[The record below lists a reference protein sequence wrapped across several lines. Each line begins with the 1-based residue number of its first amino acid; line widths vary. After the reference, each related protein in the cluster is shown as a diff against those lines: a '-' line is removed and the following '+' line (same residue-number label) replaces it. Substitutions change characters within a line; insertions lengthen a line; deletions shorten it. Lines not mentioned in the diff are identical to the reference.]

1 MSWYSQLTVRGRTLV
16 IGSAFTVVFIALGSA
31 VPIPYVKLG
40 PGVTINTLGSYDGS
54 EVFTFTGDDIPA
66 SVDEHFGEG
75 SHLNMT
81 TVSVTDGIT
90 LFGAIALWATGT
102 YTITPRDEIYPPD
115 KTTEEVKADNA
126 RSFLESQSLAQT
138 AALRYLDYPEFAYVQ
153 QVGTGS
159 PSEGQLEVQDRILSV
174 DGSAVTDLASLQKV
188 MQPMV
193 PGQVVTV
200 RVERPLVGGKLEE
213 LDKKVTLQ
221 ADPEKKTSQGYL
233 GIVTTERP
241 EAPFQIHNSLE
252 TSGIGGPSAGLM
264 FTLGLIDRLTPGD
277 MTGGHFIAGTG
288 TIDLNGTVGP
298 IGGILL
304 KLIAAKDVGASYF
317 LVPAANCEEARTR
330 IPDGLRLA
338 KVGTVTEATAAVAA
352 ISKGEVP
359 PAC

>member
-1 MSWYSQLTVRGRTLV
+1 MSWFSKLTVRGRTLLV
-16 IGSAFTVVFIALGSA
+16 GSAFTVVFVAVGSA

-54 EVFTFTGDDIPA
+54 EVFTFTGNDIPA
-66 SVDEHFGEG
+66 SVNENFGEG

-81 TVSVTDGIT
+81 TVSVTDGIS
-90 LFGAIALWATGT
+90 LFGAIALWASGK
-102 YTITPRDEIYPPD
+102 YTVTPRDEIYPPD
-115 KTTEEVKADNA
+115 KTTDEVKAENA
-126 RSFLESQSLAQT
+126 RTFLESQSFAQT
-138 AALRYLDYPEFAYVQ
+138 AALRYLKYPEVAYVQ

-159 PSEGQLEVQDRILSV
+159 PSDGRLEVQDRILSI
-174 DGSAVTDLASLQKV
+174 DGAAVTDLDSLQQV
-188 MQPMV
+188 MEKTT

-200 RVERPLVGGKLEE
+200 RVERAGTDGKLAE
-213 LDKKVTLQ
+213 LDEKVTLQ
-221 ADPEKKTSQGYL
+221 GDPEKKTTQGYL
-233 GIVTTERP
+233 GIVTTQRP

-277 MTGGHFIAGTG
+277 LTGGNFIAGTG
-288 TIDLNGTVGP
+288 TIDIDGTVGP

-317 LVPAANCEEARTR
+317 LVPAANCEEAVTR
-330 IPDGLRLA
+330 IPDGLHLA
-338 KVGTVTEATAAVAA
+338 KVGSLDEAMAAVTA

-359 PAC
+359 ASC